1 MVWWKKSY
9 INRRDWILEN
19 QGSLKLSPQSLM
31 ITLMIDFMNENNESI
46 SLETLAKR
54 SGLEIEEVDTTIQNL
69 INSMIL
75 QVSVI
80 NQSIEFNLDN
90 LFKNGV
96 IYEHV
101 DEDIF
106 GVFETEFGRLL
117 TQAELQ
123 TLNTWLRRYTEEE
136 ILDALRSAMMYK
148 KMSMQYI
155 NAILV
160 SILVN
165 KSEEKRV

>member
-1 MVWWKKSY
+1 MIDLVWWKKSY

-75 QVSVI
+75 QVSVM

-160 SILVN
+160 N

>member
-1 MVWWKKSY
+1 MIDLVWWKKSY

-160 SILVN
+160 N

>member
-75 QVSVI
+75 QVSVM

-160 SILVN
+160 N
-165 KSEEKRV
+165 KTEEKRV

>member
-75 QVSVI
+75 QVSVM

-160 SILVN
+160 N

>member
-1 MVWWKKSY
+1 MIDLVWWKKSY

-75 QVSVI
+75 QVSVM

-160 SILVN
+160 N
-165 KSEEKRV
+165 KTEEKRV

>member
-1 MVWWKKSY
+1 
-9 INRRDWILEN
+9 
-19 QGSLKLSPQSLM
+19 M

-75 QVSVI
+75 QVSVM

-160 SILVN
+160 N
-165 KSEEKRV
+165 KTEEKRV

>member
-1 MVWWKKSY
+1 MIDLVWWKKSY

-160 SILVN
+160 N
-165 KSEEKRV
+165 KSEEKRL